1 MTASPPYSTIF
12 SPIHIEER
20 ARLGLSRPIGEAEGI
35 GLALSG
41 GGIRSASFSL
51 GVVQL
56 LLNEDLLQRVD
67 YLSTVSGGGYLGSSI
82 TWWLHQATVRSADL
96 QDGLDAYQAFRQ
108 QFGSKVLG
116 ARTQLDQ
123 SFSSKSAWLRSNWL
137 AFIRQHGNYLQP
149 RGTGYISLAAPILRI
164 CLFSLI
170 IYSAAMVG
178 VFCLVRAVETQNSVL
193 AVLRFACIGPV
204 FHDACHSQF
213 LTSTGILVAAFL
225 CAVLAA
231 ASWLYGLTTWITSG
245 RYSGAET
252 FLYTMRSRFR
262 NYSGALLSWIIWS
275 VLIVSIEPIYGSLS
289 SLWPRILT
297 AAGSLTL
304 GSIGTAYQ
312 FLKGRAQSKSPSW
325 MSHARLIATSG
336 LVIYGLLIASY
347 GVAAALPNPLK
358 SGLLALGLSA
368 GFGLFV
374 NTNFAGLARLYRDRL
389 MEAFLPNLDSVANNE
404 WKLATTANVQKM
416 ADLKGRL
423 QNDQSLVQAGQ
434 DRCPRP
440 LHIVNCNAVLMD
452 STNDLFR
459 NRGGDSF
466 FISPLWSGSNATGWC
481 PTPRL
486 GDGAMTLAT
495 AMSISGAAANPNA
508 APNGLGV
515 TRNRFVSFLMSLF
528 SIRLGYWMANPASN
542 ISEVKPSNRPN
553 LWFPGFRQ
561 GLLGSGLSEV
571 ASFIELTDGGH
582 FDNTAIYEL
591 VRRRTK
597 LVIVAQAGADPEF
610 AMEDLANAI
619 EKVRVD
625 FSVFIEFNGD
635 TLSLDALRTTGKKR
649 FEQSKRGWAIG
660 RIRYPSGTPTSPEY
674 EDGYLIYLQA
684 VPAATLSADVAS
696 YWRQHAEFPN
706 DTTADQ
712 FFTEQNVEAYRELG
726 YAIASN
732 FYSNLKTSSA
742 GEPILGE
749 VARLL
754 LPSLRPRKPGS
765 AHRSLAQKLMS
776 LLVGLLNK

>member
-1 MTASPPYSTIF
+1 MTASSNHSATF
-12 SPIHIEER
+12 SPIHKEER
-20 ARLGLSRPIGEAEGI
+20 ARLGLLRPIGEADGI

-67 YLSTVSGGGYLGSSI
+67 YLSTVSGGGYVGSSI
-82 TWWLHQATVRSADL
+82 TWWLHQATERSPDL
-96 QDGLDAYQAFRQ
+96 QDGLDTYQAFRQ

-116 ARTQLDQ
+116 ARTRLAA
-123 SFSSKSAWLRSNWL
+123 SFSSKSPWLRSNWL

-149 RGTGYISLAAPILRI
+149 RGVGYIALAAPLLRI

-170 IYSAAMVG
+170 IYSAALVG
-178 VFCLVRAVETQNSVL
+178 LFCLVRAVETQGKVP
-193 AVLRFACIGPV
+193 AVLQLACIGPL
-204 FHDACHSQF
+204 FGDACHRQL
-213 LTSTGILVAAFL
+213 LTSVGITVAAFL
-225 CAVLAA
+225 SALLAA
-231 ASWLYGLTTWITSG
+231 ASWLYGLMTWLTSG
-245 RYSGAET
+245 PRSGAQT
-252 FLYTMRSRFR
+252 VLYEMRSRFR
-262 NYSGALLSWIIWS
+262 AYSGALLSWIIWS
-275 VLIVSIEPIYGSLS
+275 LLVVSIEPAYESLRW
-289 SLWPRILT
+289 LWARVL
-297 AAGSLTL
+297 AVAGSLTL

-325 MSHARLIATSG
+325 VSHARLIATSG
-336 LVIYGLLIASY
+336 FVIYGLVIASY
-347 GVAAALPNPLK
+347 GIALKPPNPLE
-358 SGLLALGLSA
+358 SGLWALGLSA

-374 NTNFAGLARLYRDRL
+374 NTNFSGLARLYRDRL
-389 MEAFLPNLDSVANNE
+389 MEAFLPNLDSVANNR
-404 WKLATTANVQKM
+404 WKLAETANVQKM

-423 QNDQSLVQAGQ
+423 KKDQSLVQA
-434 DRCPRP
+434 DPAHCPRP

-452 STNDLFR
+452 SCNDLFR

-528 SIRLGYWMANPASN
+528 SIRLGYWMANPALN
-542 ISEVKPSNRPN
+542 ITEKKPSNRPN

-561 GLLGSGLSEV
+561 GLLGSGLSE
-571 ASFIELTDGGH
+571 AANFIELTDGGH
-582 FDNTAIYEL
+582 FDNTALYEL
-591 VRRRTK
+591 IRRRTK
-597 LVIVAQAGADPEF
+597 LIIVAQAGADPEF

-625 FSVFIEFNGD
+625 FSVFIEFND
-635 TLSLDALRTTGKKR
+635 ETLSLDALRATGEKR
-649 FEQSKRGWAIG
+649 FEQCKRGWAIG
-660 RIRYPSGTPTSPEY
+660 RIRYPLGTPASPEY

-684 VPAATLSADVAS
+684 VPAATLSADLAS
-696 YWRQHAEFPN
+696 YWRRHAEFPN

-726 YAIASN
+726 YAIASS
-732 FYSNLKTSSA
+732 FYRDLKAKSA
-742 GEPILGE
+742 GVPTLGE
-749 VARLL
+749 IAQLL
-754 LPSLRPRKPGS
+754 SPSLLKERRS
-765 AHRSLAQKLMS
+765 THRSFGQTLMS
-776 LLVGLLNK
+776 LLGGLLRK